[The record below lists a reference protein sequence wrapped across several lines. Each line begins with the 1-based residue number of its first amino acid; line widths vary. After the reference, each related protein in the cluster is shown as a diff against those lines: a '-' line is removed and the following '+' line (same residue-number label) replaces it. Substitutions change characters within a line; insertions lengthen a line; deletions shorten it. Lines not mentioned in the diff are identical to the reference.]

1 MGIVPSPPL
10 NGSVPRSLPDNGE
23 AFRRAQLSSDD
34 PGTKEKMRK
43 KRPLLTYHGLEH
55 VQHPQ
60 RTFQR
65 TTSLACISKR
75 QEKKPGTLLAVNSP
89 DRDDGQIHL
98 LRSYL
103 KKVVIVNGK
112 DILKVPFRR

>member
-60 RTFQR
+60 RT
-65 TTSLACISKR
+65 
-75 QEKKPGTLLAVNSP
+75 